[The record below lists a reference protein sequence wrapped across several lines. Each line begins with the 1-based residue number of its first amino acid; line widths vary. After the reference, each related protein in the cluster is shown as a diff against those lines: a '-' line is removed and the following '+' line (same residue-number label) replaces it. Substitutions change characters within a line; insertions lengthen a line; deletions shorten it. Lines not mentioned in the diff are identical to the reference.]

1 MIFQDR
7 VDAFITLREILNNS
21 IKNNSF
27 CSILK
32 KVEKNN
38 PWFVKEHVQ
47 YAIVSICH
55 MINKKKIEKWLCNYN
70 LKEGCVKKIGVIVP
84 SNVPLVGFYDF
95 LCVLLSG
102 NIFVGRLSVSNNV
115 LLPFL
120 AKLLID
126 INSNFKNYIFFKN
139 DLSDVDLLIATG
151 DDNSATYFKYL
162 FSSTPKI
169 IRKHRNSICV
179 LDGFESNEDYLHLM
193 NDMLMYY
200 GLGCR
205 NISKIYIP
213 VNYEINIL
221 KDYIQDYFNK
231 KISTNY
237 LDNYMFQ
244 KTKHILN
251 KINFLDCNHT
261 LLTAS
266 KNINSPI
273 GVIYYEF
280 YNNVNN
286 IAKHLKDNN
295 DIIQCVVSN
304 HVLFERTISFGKCQ
318 MPELNDV
325 PDGVDVMQ
333 FLCSN

>member
-84 SNVPLVGFYDF
+84 SNVPVVGFYDF

-169 IRKHRNSICV
+169 IRA
-179 LDGFESNEDYLHLM
+179 
-193 NDMLMYY
+193 
-200 GLGCR
+200 
-205 NISKIYIP
+205 
-213 VNYEINIL
+213 
-221 KDYIQDYFNK
+221 
-231 KISTNY
+231 
-237 LDNYMFQ
+237 Q
-244 KTKHILN
+244 K
-251 KINFLDCNHT
+251 
-261 LLTAS
+261 
-266 KNINSPI
+266 
-273 GVIYYEF
+273 
-280 YNNVNN
+280 
-286 IAKHLKDNN
+286 
-295 DIIQCVVSN
+295 
-304 HVLFERTISFGKCQ
+304 
-318 MPELNDV
+318 
-325 PDGVDVMQ
+325 
-333 FLCSN
+333 